1 VVVAADYLVA
11 GVVLV
16 VTARTLLVGLAAVL
30 LLNLL
35 LLQHLEHPTQSQLV
49 LVVQGQLAHG
59 KRWQRNQL
67 GIFTL

>member
-1 VVVAADYLVA
+1 VVLAADYLVA

-35 LLQHLEHPTQSQLV
+35 LLQHLEHPTQSQ
-49 LVVQGQLAHG
+49 
-59 KRWQRNQL
+59 
-67 GIFTL
+67 